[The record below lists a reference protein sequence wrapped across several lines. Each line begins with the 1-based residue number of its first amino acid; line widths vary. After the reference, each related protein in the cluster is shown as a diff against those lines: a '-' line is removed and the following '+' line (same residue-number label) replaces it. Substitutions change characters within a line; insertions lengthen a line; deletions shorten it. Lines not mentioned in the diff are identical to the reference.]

1 MSLMAFISFF
11 PLSLARKALL
21 LASLAL
27 LQACNPTYNWRET
40 RGPDA
45 PYAVLMPAKP
55 SSHSRPIDL
64 DGIKVTMTMTAA
76 EVDGV
81 TFAVGTAELPD
92 AAQAATALA
101 AMKTAMVRNLGGTIR
116 QERQLG
122 APAAPAMSEI
132 EVAGQGRLMVARF
145 AARDR
150 RVYQAVVVGKEKDV
164 SREAIDTFLTSFKP
178 G

>member
-1 MSLMAFISFF
+1 MAFISF
-11 PLSLARKALL
+11 SLARKTLL
-21 LASLAL
+21 LASLAC

-45 PYAVLMPAKP
+45 PYVVLMPAKP

-76 EVDGV
+76 EINGV

-92 AAQAATALA
+92 AAQAGTAVA
-101 AMKTAMVRNLGGTIR
+101 AMKTAMVRNLGGTVT
-116 QERQLG
+116 QERQLA
-122 APAAPAMSEI
+122 APAAPGMSEI
-132 EVAGQGRLMVARF
+132 EVTGQGRLMVARF
-145 AARDR
+145 AARER
-150 RVYQAVVVGKEKDV
+150 RVYQAVVVGKEKEV
-164 SREAIDTFLTSFKP
+164 PREAVDTFLGSFKP

>member
-1 MSLMAFISFF
+1 MSSMASISV
-11 PLSLARKALL
+11 SLARKTLL
-21 LASLAL
+21 LASLAW

-45 PYAVLMPAKP
+45 PYVVLMPAKP

-64 DGIKVTMTMTAA
+64 NGIKVTMTMTAA

-101 AMKTAMVRNLGGTIR
+101 AMKTAMVRNLAGTVR
-116 QERQLG
+116 QERLG
-122 APAAPAMSEI
+122 RE
-132 EVAGQGRLMVARF
+132 
-145 AARDR
+145 
-150 RVYQAVVVGKEKDV
+150 GK
-164 SREAIDTFLTSFKP
+164 
-178 G
+178 